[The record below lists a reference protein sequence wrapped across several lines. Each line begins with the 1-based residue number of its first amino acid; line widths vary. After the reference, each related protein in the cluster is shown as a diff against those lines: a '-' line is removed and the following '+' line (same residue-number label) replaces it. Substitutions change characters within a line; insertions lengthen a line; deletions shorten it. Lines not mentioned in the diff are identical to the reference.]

1 MLRLRQRF
9 ELCFCSGN
17 AAVQDVYK
25 RQVVTTAAAFVA
37 VVFSIVVIQIDNLG
51 FIAVLGDG
59 QTVVAITVAV
69 HIKGVAAAV
78 GGTDF
83 AAVPTNGSAGNVAVK
98 ADTAINIQN
107 KLQTMIDEI

>member
-1 MLRLRQRF
+1 MQNVIFF
-9 ELCFCSGN
+9 EGVCPLLSP
-17 AAVQDVYK
+17 V
-25 RQVVTTAAAFVA
+25 VVTTAAAFVA

-59 QTVVAITVAV
+59 QTVVAVTVAV

-83 AAVPTNGSAGNVAVK
+83 AAVPTNGSARK
-98 ADTAINIQN
+98 RRSQS
-107 KLQTMIDEI
+107 